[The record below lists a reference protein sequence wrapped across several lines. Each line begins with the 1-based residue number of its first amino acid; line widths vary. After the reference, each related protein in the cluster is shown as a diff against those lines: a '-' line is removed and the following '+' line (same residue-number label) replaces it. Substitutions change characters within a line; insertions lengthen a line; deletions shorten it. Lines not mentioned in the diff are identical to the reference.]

1 MGLIAIICLVSS
13 TTAAAWGD
21 SAPDNACSD
30 WTSGGDTDCDAT
42 LEDADVEDVFCCEVT
57 VSDGIVIGDADS
69 DSIGADDSTTTY
81 CYMLGDT
88 MVINV
93 ATTDAAGTAG
103 TTDVFVDGNDF
114 CVVSDDA

>member
-1 MGLIAIICLVSS
+1 MGFLKKMKTFALIAIICLVSS
-13 TTAAAWGD
+13 TWAAAWGD

-30 WTSGGDTDCDAT
+30 WTSGGDTDC
-42 LEDADVEDVFCCEVT
+42 
-57 VSDGIVIGDADS
+57 